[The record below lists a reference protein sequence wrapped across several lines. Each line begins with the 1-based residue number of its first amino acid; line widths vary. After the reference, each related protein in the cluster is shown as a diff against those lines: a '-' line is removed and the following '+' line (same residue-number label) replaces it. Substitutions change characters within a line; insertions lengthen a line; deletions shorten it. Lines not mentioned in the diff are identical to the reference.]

1 MARVLVFDRA
11 LDAEEVKALAV
22 KEAGL
27 GAVRKGCLVAL
38 DFEQREDGAFRN
50 EAVARLAARIVG
62 EVSVV
67 DAGGGLS
74 GKAVELGGKGYL
86 EIAHD
91 AAHDCA
97 GGVTLAA
104 WIRPRALPPSGARII
119 DKSPVG
125 AASAYLLDTYPG
137 SSLRVITRDPHVI
150 FDAKLPAL
158 EWTHVAG
165 TVDGE
170 TGRTVLYV
178 NGRAVKTSG
187 D

>member
-1 MARVLVFDRA
+1 M
-11 LDAEEVKALAV
+11 KALAE
-22 KEAGL
+22 KDAPRGMS
-27 GAVRKGCLVAL
+27 RKGCLVAL
-38 DFEQREDGAFRN
+38 DFEHREDGAFRN

-62 EVSVV
+62 QASAV

-74 GKAVELGGKGYL
+74 GKAIQLDGMGYL
-86 EIAHD
+86 EIPHD
-91 AAHDCA
+91 AALDCT

-150 FDAKLPAL
+150 FDAKLPEL

-165 TVDGE
+165 TVDGA

-178 NGRAVKTSG
+178 NGRQVKTSV